1 MDIQK
6 KKLKQLKPSSF
17 KAYHYLKEKA
27 GEGRVIEKFSIRSQA
42 KEWANDP
49 DMNLVSSKDTLKTI
63 LTELESAGLIV
74 HDLKKRTLTIT
85 KFIKTSKTVQVKTL
99 ENGDGF
105 IDLEEFKEIVDIT
118 KVDSYKLKEVGE
130 KSLSIEFFDKDGNK
144 LKTK

>member
-1 MDIQK
+1 MDIQN

-17 KAYHYLKEKA
+17 KAYHYLKERA
-27 GEGRVIEKFSIRSQA
+27 GEERVIEKFSIRGQA
-42 KEWANDP
+42 KKWANDP

-63 LTELESAGLIV
+63 LIELENAGLIR

-105 IDLEEFKEIVDIT
+105 IDLEEFKDIVDIS
-118 KVDSYKLKEVGE
+118 KVDSYKLKEVGD
-130 KSLSIEFFDKDGNK
+130 KSLSIDFFDKEGNK